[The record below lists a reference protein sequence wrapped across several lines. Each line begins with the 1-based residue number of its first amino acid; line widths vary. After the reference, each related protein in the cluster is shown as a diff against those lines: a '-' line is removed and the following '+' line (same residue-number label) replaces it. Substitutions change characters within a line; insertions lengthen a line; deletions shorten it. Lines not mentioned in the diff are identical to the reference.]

1 MVESFCDGVAIIGM
15 AGMFPDAP
23 DVRTFWENIL
33 AKRCSISDHP
43 DPEAGQLLDPD
54 SDAFE
59 RVYSLRGGYLKD
71 LARFDP
77 VKYGVPPI
85 TVASGDTDQFLAVK
99 VASEALEDAGLGDGN
114 FPKER
119 TEVILGHGS
128 YFNPGNIVWY
138 QRGVAL
144 DQTIKILRQL
154 NPDLTDRE
162 AERIRQHLDKSLPQI
177 TAQTPP
183 TLIPNIIS
191 GRVANR
197 LDLMGANYIV
207 DGACASSS
215 IAIDNAMK
223 DLLLDRCDLV
233 LVGGVQACMPVLELM
248 LFCAVD
254 AMSRHPALR
263 PFDKDADGTMLG
275 EGVGVLVVKRLRDA
289 ERDGNRIYALIRG
302 VGVASDGRAR
312 ALLAPRLEGG
322 ALAIKRAYQN
332 AGVDPRS
339 VELIEAHGT
348 GIPLGDRT
356 EIGAL
361 STSFGPREGR
371 YPTVAVG
378 SVKSNIGHCRPA
390 AGIAGAIKATFA
402 LHHKILPPTA
412 NCDVPNPDLHLQDT
426 PFYIN
431 MEPRPWIH
439 GDPDTPRR
447 AGINAL
453 GFGGIDTHCILEE
466 YRGV

>member
-1 MVESFCDGVAIIGM
+1 MVGSRSDDIAIVGM
-15 AGMFPDAP
+15 AGMFPGAP

-43 DPEAGQLLDPD
+43 DPEAVHLLDPE

-59 RVYSLRGGYLKD
+59 RVYSLRGGFLKD
-71 LARFDP
+71 IARFDP
-77 VKYGVPPI
+77 VKYGVPPL

-114 FPKER
+114 FPRER

-128 YFNPGNIVWY
+128 YFNPGNIVWF

-154 NPDLTDRE
+154 NPDLSDTD
-162 AERIRQHLDKSLPQI
+162 ADRIRQYLDKSLPQI

-207 DGACASSS
+207 DGACASSL
-215 IAIDNAMK
+215 IALDNAAK

-233 LVGGVQACMPVLELM
+233 LAGGVQACMPALELM
-248 LFCAVD
+248 LFCAVG

-275 EGVGVLVVKRLRDA
+275 EGVGILVLKRLPDA
-289 ERDGNRIYALIRG
+289 ERDGDRVYAVIKG
-302 VGVASDGRAR
+302 CGVASDGRAR
-312 ALLAPRLEGG
+312 ALLAPRVEGG
-322 ALAIKRAYQN
+322 ALAIRRAYEN
-332 AGVDPRS
+332 AGIDPQT

-361 STSFGPREGR
+361 RVIFGSREGR
-371 YPTVAVG
+371 YPRIAVG
-378 SVKSNIGHCRPA
+378 GVKSNIGHCRPA

-402 LHHKILPPTA
+402 LYHKILPPTA
-412 NCDVPNPDLHLQDT
+412 NCDAPNPDLNLEET

-431 MEPRPWIH
+431 MEARPWIR
-439 GDPDTPRR
+439 GKIGSPRR

-453 GFGGIDTHCILEE
+453 GFGGIDSHCILEE
-466 YRGV
+466 YTGD